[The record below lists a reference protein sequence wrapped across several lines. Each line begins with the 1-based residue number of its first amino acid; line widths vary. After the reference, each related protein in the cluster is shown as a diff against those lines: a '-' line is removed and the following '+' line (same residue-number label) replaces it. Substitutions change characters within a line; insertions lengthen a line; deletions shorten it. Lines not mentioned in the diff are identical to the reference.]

1 MQEGKML
8 QKKKKAKMFPSSSAF
23 SHKTRKLHMGYCS
36 KDSFMTFLK
45 KYFCTLFL
53 YSTYRMFLHIR
64 NFKLSKTF

>member
-45 KYFCTLFL
+45 KYFCTL
-53 YSTYRMFLHIR
+53 YILHTVCFYI
-64 NFKLSKTF
+64 